1 MDHIEHVSVNFD
13 YTSFLGASCDKKWT
27 FLEAMST
34 FAPIFSVVW
43 REATDNFH
51 SPEDRLWDAALR
63 RLSTNRSDE
72 SNLITLFEIAKGQ
85 GIERIKLVM
94 PYSLDRDQI
103 VKIES
108 RSHVRIAGQQGDEIV
123 IVL

>member
-1 MDHIEHVSVNFD
+1 MENFQ
-13 YTSFLGASCDKKWT
+13 LAV
-27 FLEAMST
+27 E
-34 FAPIFSVVW
+34 
-43 REATDNFH
+43 
-51 SPEDRLWDAALR
+51 
-63 RLSTNRSDE
+63 
-72 SNLITLFEIAKGQ
+72 LIKGQ